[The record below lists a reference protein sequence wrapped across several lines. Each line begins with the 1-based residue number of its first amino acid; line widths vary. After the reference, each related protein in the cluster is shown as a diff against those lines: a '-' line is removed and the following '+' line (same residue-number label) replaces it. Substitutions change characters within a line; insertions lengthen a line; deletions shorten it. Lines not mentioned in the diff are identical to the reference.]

1 MALSLTMLY
10 YNRQLRHPITVSPT
24 MLYYNR
30 QLRHPNSVTLMG
42 ACKQVNQLLNVM
54 NYVAGCN
61 LNQEIH
67 LRLACNKNNLVYL
80 KHFIFQMNS
89 VHVGSVAKQ
98 IARVLAYMHSRDPIV
113 IHQDLKPANVMVRM
127 CIDRISN

>member
-1 MALSLTMLY
+1 MTTTLALRFAIKMISMPDDKENTYGSVNFKLSIRDINMAL
-10 YNRQLRHPITVSPT
+10 SPT

-61 LNQEIH
+61 LNQEIFQH
-67 LRLACNKNNLVYL
+67 SLAVSL
-80 KHFIFQMNS
+80 Q
-89 VHVGSVAKQ
+89 
-98 IARVLAYMHSRDPIV
+98 
-113 IHQDLKPANVMVRM
+113 
-127 CIDRISN
+127 

>member
-10 YNRQLRHPITVSPT
+10 YSRQLRHPITVSPT

-42 ACKQVNQLLNVM
+42 ACKEVNQLLNVM

-61 LNQEIH
+61 LNQEIFQH
-67 LRLACNKNNLVYL
+67 SLAVSL
-80 KHFIFQMNS
+80 Q
-89 VHVGSVAKQ
+89 
-98 IARVLAYMHSRDPIV
+98 
-113 IHQDLKPANVMVRM
+113 
-127 CIDRISN
+127 